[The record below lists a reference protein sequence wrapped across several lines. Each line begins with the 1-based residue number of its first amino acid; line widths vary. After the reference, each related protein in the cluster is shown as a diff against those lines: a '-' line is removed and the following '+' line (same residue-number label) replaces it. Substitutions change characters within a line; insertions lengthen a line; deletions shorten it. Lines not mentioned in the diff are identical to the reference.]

1 MTKPDQKPVVH
12 VVFSMSGAGSLR
24 RALEQVGCNERVI
37 GQPDDFSFG
46 PINEEGNFARLA
58 WAQDELAY
66 DSYWDVLEFD
76 NLFWGEATSAN
87 VHPVVWVNRRCAKE
101 YAGFLQFLSQV
112 PHSGFKIVDITGVI
126 FSNGKGTFVAHSI
139 GEIAPEQIA
148 EARLVERQAHL
159 STAEIESYRTAWR
172 KLRAENAPLRVISAD
187 GLVSAPITYFDDVI
201 SSFVRENWTKCA
213 RVIGE
218 VLTDQACSPFWQA
231 GDLLLYARL
240 RKLAEAG
247 VFEYQGDLSSMRH
260 SEVRRALKSENQL
273 D

>member
-12 VVFSMSGAGSLR
+12 VVFSMSGSGSLR
-24 RALEQVGCNERVI
+24 RALELVGRSERVI

-46 PINEEGNFARLA
+46 PIDQEDGYARLG
-58 WAQDELAY
+58 WVENEFVY
-66 DSYWDVLEFD
+66 NGYWEVLEFD

-87 VHPVVWVNRRCAKE
+87 VYPVVWVNRRCAKE

-112 PHSGFKIVDITGVI
+112 PHSAFEVVDTTDVV
-126 FSNGKGTFVAHSI
+126 FSNRKGSFIAHSL
-139 GEIAPEQIA
+139 GELAPEQIA
-148 EARLVERQAHL
+148 EARLVEKQAHL
-159 STAEIESYRTAWR
+159 STVEIDRYRTAWK
-172 KLRAENAPLRVISAD
+172 KLRAENAPLRVISTD
-187 GLVSAPITYFDDVI
+187 GLVSAPITYFDGVI

-218 VLTDQACSPFWQA
+218 VLTDQACGPFWQT

-247 VFEYQGDLSSMRH
+247 VFEYQGDLGSMRH
-260 SEVRRALKSENQL
+260 SEVRHVQKS